1 MPIFL
6 TYPLLI
12 KAINHFFMRK
22 RLFYWLKTSLG
33 FSNKESR
40 GFLLLTP
47 LLLLMA
53 ASPYLFESFRKE
65 NREDFLKTYQF
76 QLDSLESLNLNLQ
89 RSPNPLFNPADTA
102 TKPSS
107 AKKTQNLIKMDFVDA
122 DSVVLQIVPGIGV
135 GLSGRIIKYRERLG
149 GFHSENQLSEIYG
162 LKPETIE
169 EIWNY
174 FDFSPTI
181 TKRISIN
188 SAEIEEVSAHPYI
201 SYSEAKVL
209 IAYRKQHG
217 NYSSVADL
225 KKIKIFK
232 PEWIDKIE
240 PYLSFD

>member
-1 MPIFL
+1 M
-6 TYPLLI
+6 T
-12 KAINHFFMRK
+12 K

-47 LLLLMA
+47 LLFLVA
-53 ASPYLFESFRKE
+53 ASPYFIESIRKE
-65 NREDFLKTYQF
+65 YGDDFLKKYQS
-76 QLDSLESLNLNLQ
+76 QLDSLESLDLNLQ
-89 RSPNPLFNPADTA
+89 RSPNPLFNPADTVSK
-102 TKPSS
+102 TTLS
-107 AKKTQNLIKMDFVDA
+107 KKTANLIKMDFVEA

-149 GFHSENQLSEIYG
+149 GFHSVNQFSEIYG
-162 LKPETIE
+162 LKPETID

-174 FDFSPTI
+174 FDFTPKI
-181 TKRISIN
+181 TKRILIN
-188 SAEIEEVSAHPYI
+188 SSEIEEVSAHPYI

-217 NYSSVADL
+217 SYSSIADL

>member
-1 MPIFL
+1 M
-6 TYPLLI
+6 
-12 KAINHFFMRK
+12 KQ

-47 LLLLMA
+47 LLFIVA
-53 ASPYLFESFRKE
+53 ISPYLIESFRTD
-65 NREDFLKTYQF
+65 NRDDFLKKYQA
-76 QLDSLESLNLNLQ
+76 QLDSLEMLDVKLQ
-89 RSPNPLFNPADTA
+89 RSPNPLFNTADTTSKTA
-102 TKPSS
+102 S
-107 AKKTQNLIKMDFVDA
+107 ARKTENLIKIDFVEA

-135 GLSGRIIKYRERLG
+135 GLGGRIIKYRERLG
-149 GFHSENQLSEIYG
+149 GFHSINQFSEIYG
-162 LKPETIE
+162 LKPETVE

-174 FDFSPTI
+174 FYFTPSI

-188 SAEIEEVSAHPYI
+188 SADIEEVSSHPYI

-217 NYSSVADL
+217 SYSSIADL

-232 PEWIDKIE
+232 SQWIDKIE

>member
-1 MPIFL
+1 
-6 TYPLLI
+6 
-12 KAINHFFMRK
+12 MRK
-22 RLFYWLKTSLG
+22 KFFYWLKTSFG
-33 FSNKESR
+33 FSNKESK

-53 ASPYLFESFRKE
+53 ASPYFVESIRKE
-65 NREDFLKTYQF
+65 SRADFLVKYQS
-76 QLDSLESLNLNLQ
+76 QLDSLEQLGLDLQ
-89 RSPNPLFNPADTA
+89 RSPNPLFNPADTIRK
-102 TKPSS
+102 TSL
-107 AKKTQNLIKMDFVDA
+107 AKRTENLVKMDFVDA
-122 DSVVLQIVPGIGV
+122 DSVLLQIVPGIGV
-135 GLSGRIIKYRERLG
+135 GLGGRIIKYRERLG
-149 GFHSENQLSEIYG
+149 GFHSINQLSEIYG
-162 LKPETIE
+162 LKPETID

-174 FDFSPTI
+174 FEFTPRI

-217 NYSSVADL
+217 SYSTSADL

>member
-1 MPIFL
+1 
-6 TYPLLI
+6 
-12 KAINHFFMRK
+12 MRK
-22 RLFYWLKTSLG
+22 RFFYWLKTTLG

-47 LLLLMA
+47 LLLLVA
-53 ASPYLFESFRKE
+53 ATPYFIESFQKE
-65 NREDFLKTYQF
+65 TRDDFLKNYQS

-89 RSPNPLFNPADTA
+89 RSPNPLFNPADTV
-102 TKPSS
+102 TKTAL
-107 AKKTQNLIKMDFVDA
+107 AKKTENLIKMDFVDA

-135 GLSGRIIKYRERLG
+135 GLGGRIIKYRERLG
-149 GFHSENQLSEIYG
+149 GFHSVNQFSEIYG
-162 LKPETIE
+162 LKPETIQ

-174 FDFSPTI
+174 FDFTPTI

-188 SAEIEEVSAHPYI
+188 SAEIEEVSSHPYI

-217 NYSSVADL
+217 SYTSIADL

-232 PEWIDKIE
+232 SEWIDKIE

>member
-1 MPIFL
+1 M
-6 TYPLLI
+6 T
-12 KAINHFFMRK
+12 K

-47 LLLLMA
+47 LLFLVA
-53 ASPYLFESFRKE
+53 ASPYFIESIRKE
-65 NREDFLKTYQF
+65 YSDDFLKKYQS
-76 QLDSLESLNLNLQ
+76 QLDSLESLDLNLQ
-89 RSPNPLFNPADTA
+89 RSPNPLFNPADTVSK
-102 TKPSS
+102 TTLS
-107 AKKTQNLIKMDFVDA
+107 KKTANLIKMDFVEA

-149 GFHSENQLSEIYG
+149 GFHSVNQFSEIYG
-162 LKPETIE
+162 LKPETID

-174 FDFSPTI
+174 FDFTPKI
-181 TKRISIN
+181 TKRILIN

-217 NYSSVADL
+217 SYSSIVDL

>member
-1 MPIFL
+1 MI
-6 TYPLLI
+6 
-12 KAINHFFMRK
+12 K
-22 RLFYWLKTSLG
+22 RLFYWLKINLG
-33 FSNKESR
+33 FSRKESR

-53 ASPYLFESFRKE
+53 ASPYFIESIRKE
-65 NREDFLKTYQF
+65 NRNDFLIQYQS
-76 QLDSLESLNLNLQ
+76 QLDSLESLDLNLQ
-89 RSPNPLFNPADTA
+89 RSPNPLFNHLDTA
-102 TKPSS
+102 SKSAL
-107 AKKTQNLIKMDFVDA
+107 AKKTQNLVKMDFVEA

-149 GFHSENQLSEIYG
+149 GFHSINQLSEIYG

-174 FDFSPTI
+174 FDFSPAI
-181 TKRISIN
+181 KKKISIN

-217 NYSSVADL
+217 SYSSAVDL

>member
-1 MPIFL
+1 M
-6 TYPLLI
+6 T
-12 KAINHFFMRK
+12 K

-47 LLLLMA
+47 LLFLVA
-53 ASPYLFESFRKE
+53 ASPYFIESIRKE
-65 NREDFLKTYQF
+65 YGDDFLKKYQS
-76 QLDSLESLNLNLQ
+76 QLDSLESLDLNLQ
-89 RSPNPLFNPADTA
+89 RSPNPLFNPADTVSK
-102 TKPSS
+102 TTLS
-107 AKKTQNLIKMDFVDA
+107 KKTANLIKMDFVEA

-149 GFHSENQLSEIYG
+149 GFHSVNQFSEIYG
-162 LKPETIE
+162 LKPETID

-174 FDFSPTI
+174 FDFTPKI
-181 TKRISIN
+181 TKRILIN

-217 NYSSVADL
+217 SYSSIADL

>member
-53 ASPYLFESFRKE
+53 ASPYFIESFRKE